1 MPRPHSTMRKTRDV
15 LRLHF
20 GEGLS
25 LRQTASSLSMP
36 FTTVADLAKRAK
48 AAGLSW
54 PLEDI
59 DDDTL
64 DRRLFQSDPATPPTH
79 PKPDFASM
87 ERELRHKGVTRQL
100 LWLEYKELHPDGYGY
115 SQFCNLYNIW
125 RRQLSVVMRQD
136 HKAGEKLF
144 VDFPGLTIPIY
155 DGKTLELSFHAQ
167 LFVAVLGASNYLYA
181 EALRDQGLEHWV
193 MAHVHAFE
201 FLEGCPAVVVCDNL
215 RSGVTKAHRYE
226 PDINATYQEM
236 ATHYGAAIIPTRPY
250 KPRDKAKAEAGV
262 QL

>member
-20 GEGLS
+20 SEGLS

-64 DRRLFQSDPATPPTH
+64 DRRLFQPDPATPPTH
-79 PKPDFASM
+79 PQPDFASM

-100 LWLEYKELHPDGYGY
+100 LWLE
-115 SQFCNLYNIW
+115 
-125 RRQLSVVMRQD
+125 
-136 HKAGEKLF
+136 
-144 VDFPGLTIPIY
+144 
-155 DGKTLELSFHAQ
+155 
-167 LFVAVLGASNYLYA
+167 
-181 EALRDQGLEHWV
+181 
-193 MAHVHAFE
+193 
-201 FLEGCPAVVVCDNL
+201 
-215 RSGVTKAHRYE
+215 
-226 PDINATYQEM
+226 
-236 ATHYGAAIIPTRPY
+236 
-250 KPRDKAKAEAGV
+250 
-262 QL
+262 

>member
-1 MPRPHSTMRKTRDV
+1 MKAQ
-15 LRLHF
+15 F
-20 GEGLS
+20 KGL
-25 LRQTASSLSMP
+25 
-36 FTTVADLAKRAK
+36 V
-48 AAGLSW
+48 
-54 PLEDI
+54 I
-59 DDDTL
+59 I
-64 DRRLFQSDPATPPTH
+64 DRRLFQPAPDTPPTH

-155 DGKTLELSFHAQ
+155 DDKTLELSFHAQ

-201 FLEGCPAVVVCDNL
+201 FTAL
-215 RSGVTKAHRYE
+215 RGFPRRRAPSAILAALANPSFGQHLTDVWRRDFRPSAESKMSNVFKA
-226 PDINATYQEM
+226 DC
-236 ATHYGAAIIPTRPY
+236 II
-250 KPRDKAKAEAGV
+250 
-262 QL
+262 